1 MLMDSILMLDSQ
13 LIFLILSSN
22 SVRVDLKHLMILS
35 LERSLTMSDYQNIR
49 DTTTLIKSQDQL
61 NNFI

>member
-22 SVRVDLKHLMILS
+22 SIRVDLKHLMILS